1 VVPTAHCAETSS
13 SGAKHRFYRYHP
25 MLHSKAYLLDM
36 GDDKAATPGQAS
48 QAHHRLLGTARGERQ
63 AGSCLKRAS
72 ARFFRTSFEVFITII
87 FFSACLFRHNPFHCG
102 VD

>member
-1 VVPTAHCAETSS
+1 LVIPTAHWAETSS

-63 AGSCLKRAS
+63 AGYRAGKGF
-72 ARFFRTSFEVFITII
+72 A
-87 FFSACLFRHNPFHCG
+87 
-102 VD
+102 

>member
-1 VVPTAHCAETSS
+1 
-13 SGAKHRFYRYHP
+13 

-63 AGSCLKRAS
+63 AGLGSISSGRRSITLSTKPKSLAAS
-72 ARFFRTSFEVFITII
+72 AVRK
-87 FFSACLFRHNPFHCG
+87 
-102 VD
+102 